1 MSETTTAPAP
11 ALDPAEEL
19 YCVARAQGDT
29 IVDAAKA
36 AGICEKTAH
45 TWNKRPEVL
54 ARIDALQQP
63 VTAEVLR
70 KFRGKALRAAER
82 VIECMEPGR
91 AGSTGDLNLRAALA
105 VLKFVGAEPA
115 TRQEVMID
123 DATLTDEQRAERVMA
138 LLDSARARRAGP
150 AAAGE

>member
-1 MSETTTAPAP
+1 MRDTPAEIPAPDTP
-11 ALDPAEEL
+11 ALDPREEL
-19 YCVARAQGDT
+19 YCTHRAQGDT

-91 AGSTGDLNLRAALA
+91 AGSTGDLNLKAALA

-115 TRQEVMID
+115 DKADV
-123 DATLTDEQRAERVMA
+123 TLTTATKVYLVDGSGATPMDEV
-138 LLDSARARRAGP
+138 
-150 AAAGE
+150 